1 MRNKLLTVVEH
12 YYNVYYD
19 GDCCDPSASY
29 YYYCAGL
36 GGWQYFERDG
46 NGWRIRVPYSGY
58 FDTHN
63 FYNNPVPDWDDEVY
77 TQITYPI
84 YWYNYRGKAEL
95 YCSMDA
101 EARTLWHWGDY
112 SGTVI
117 YYDDVYAEF
126 QVGTDVYYRS
136 TAHMDEYVETGVNP
150 YRTEQAHWATDDP
163 ICDYDL
169 AAYRD
174 TPPVV
179 FKGCVSG
186 TLYSRFSPVYYYNFS
201 YNY

>member
-1 MRNKLLTVVEH
+1 
-12 YYNVYYD
+12 
-19 GDCCDPSASY
+19 
-29 YYYCAGL
+29 
-36 GGWQYFERDG
+36 
-46 NGWRIRVPYSGY
+46 
-58 FDTHN
+58 
-63 FYNNPVPDWDDEVY
+63 
-77 TQITYPI
+77 
-84 YWYNYRGKAEL
+84 
-95 YCSMDA
+95 MDA